1 MMYNL
6 PSRNDLLKEA
16 IIKRE
21 DRLTERLNELRK
33 LGKKK
38 VIKLYKNESEN

>member
-1 MMYNL
+1 MKWC
-6 PSRNDLLKEA
+6 SRL
-16 IIKRE
+16 IKIRKLNPE